1 MSIMQAPQLLHPRIL
16 TSAAF
21 LNGPASSSSTLSAG
35 ASSSSSSSSNT
46 SRSLISLSNPQN
58 AFVALA
64 RLRNNPLIQA
74 AYSSDG
80 RHGSASANGRSKG
93 KGPSAPRTSTD
104 LHILEGIDRL
114 LDLPVPPMSLS
125 TVPEEG
131 DGEGENEDN
140 ETETAVS
147 LFEGFRATIPS
158 ASSRKLARRRKRAGI
173 SERALGIT
181 AGADELG
188 LRERGQRAAASSTSA
203 GETSGGL
210 GLLSAGDE
218 YTVDSIESTPR
229 RRTIKAKRR
238 SSFMPSLASKQQQ
251 QQQQQQARKEHDISG
266 EPIETLTR
274 PELESDLKEI
284 NMDKDA
290 LKVRRRLVVRDLEV
304 LEAKIKKLEDIKL
317 ELGNKLLELKE
328 EELELDD
335 ERACLSPCGPE
346 APHGSRAPT
355 R

>member
-1 MSIMQAPQLLHPRIL
+1 MHGRLQAPQLLHPRIL

-21 LNGPASSSSTLSAG
+21 LNGPASSSSAS
-35 ASSSSSSSSNT
+35 ASSSSS

-74 AYSSDG
+74 AYPDGG
-80 RHGSASANGRSKG
+80 RHSNTTGSGRSKG
-93 KGPSAPRTSTD
+93 KGPSVPRTSTD
-104 LHILEGIDRL
+104 LRILEGIDRL
-114 LDLPVPPMSLS
+114 LDLPVPMTLS
-125 TVPEEG
+125 TVAEEG
-131 DGEGENEDN
+131 EGDN
-140 ETETAVS
+140 EEAETAVS

-188 LRERGQRAAASSTSA
+188 LRERGQRSLAAASSTSG
-203 GETSGGL
+203 GETSGGS
-210 GLLSAGDE
+210 GLLSAGDD
-218 YTVDSIESTPR
+218 YTVDSIESSPR

-251 QQQQQQARKEHDISG
+251 QQQQNARREQDIA
-266 EPIETLTR
+266 EDPIETLTR

-290 LKVRRRLVVRDLEV
+290 LKVRRKLVVRDLEV
-304 LEAKIKKLEDIKL
+304 LEAQIKKLEDIKL

-335 ERACLSPCGPE
+335 ERA
-346 APHGSRAPT
+346 
-355 R
+355 